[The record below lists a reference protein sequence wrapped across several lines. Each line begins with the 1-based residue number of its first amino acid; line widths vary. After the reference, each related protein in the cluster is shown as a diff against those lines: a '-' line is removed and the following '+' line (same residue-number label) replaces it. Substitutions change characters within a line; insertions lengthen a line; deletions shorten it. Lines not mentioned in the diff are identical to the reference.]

1 MHHTAPIT
9 MHTQIGKLLPNL
21 IIDALDE
28 GDGIQATC
36 KSRYSCCNASCWQEL
51 HGTTLDLMRSQMQAA
66 STSDA
71 GYTQQDSQVCSDSDT
86 PCKVPHI
93 TPTFLPCGKHVEATC
108 FFCNKPVNDLCQFI
122 TFPLDQRVRKCA
134 SVIGYTVLMG
144 KLD

>member
-1 MHHTAPIT
+1 VHHTAPIT

-71 GYTQQDSQVCSDSDT
+71 GYTQQDSQV
-86 PCKVPHI
+86 
-93 TPTFLPCGKHVEATC
+93 
-108 FFCNKPVNDLCQFI
+108 
-122 TFPLDQRVRKCA
+122 
-134 SVIGYTVLMG
+134 YTVQ
-144 KLD
+144 